1 MKGFLV
7 VLFLALLALSAFN
20 FWQIRELKQEIAV
33 LEQKAQEQ
41 QRRAD
46 ASDQLYKQ
54 ALDALTRA
62 GDALSH
68 TDTREARDTFEA
80 ARHKLDDAAKAIQ
93 EHAGPAAAWVGE
105 HVRDLVGGSGAPSPP
120 TK

>member
-7 VLFLALLALSAFN
+7 VLFLGLLALSAFN

-46 ASDQLYKQ
+46 ASDRLYAQ
-54 ALDALTRA
+54 ALDALSRA

-68 TDTREARDTFEA
+68 TDTREARDAFDV
-80 ARHKLDDAAKAIQ
+80 ARRKVEDAAKAIQ
-93 EHAGPAAAWVGE
+93 EHAGPAAAWVGQQ
-105 HVRDLVGGSGAPSPP
+105 VRGLVGGTGAASAP